1 MGVSRRWPEAMPLVE
16 VLWADI
22 HSSGGWAPAERA
34 KADASAD
41 GLLCRSVGYQLD
53 STPDT
58 VVLAM
63 SANSFGNV
71 SDVMVIPRT
80 NVRRVIV
87 VAYPECSI
95 WNDSLSPD
103 NWRPPNKPG
112 TPTPGGD
119 LRPHPE
125 TATGR

>member
-1 MGVSRRWPEAMPLVE
+1 MGVGRRWPEAMPLVE

-71 SDVMVIPRT
+71 SDVMVIPKT

-95 WNDSLSPD
+95 WNDSLNLD
-103 NWRPPNKPG
+103 NWRPPIKSG
-112 TPTPGGD
+112 ALTPGVG
-119 LRPHPE
+119 LRPNPE
-125 TATGR
+125 AAIGR